1 MLRFE
6 TMLKSTFHFVGEK
19 AFLAQVKFRQQIYK
33 NRTSYPF
40 LSGDAFARICDVIA
54 YSGANDSTEEIS
66 QAKSIF
72 CPSERLE
79 EFLNDY
85 KQFINAE
92 ILVLG
97 NTDRDFYG
105 LDIDFP
111 KTIKVV
117 YLQNSHISDDFFKS
131 LPIGLEN
138 IRYGR
143 NGLPSLFPKQ
153 LTENEKVNSILVGPF
168 SPTHKE
174 RLELKSWADLN
185 DSRITYISQNLKP
198 KKLTEIASE
207 YKYVACPRGNG
218 TDTHRFWETLYR
230 GSIPVVKE
238 SAWSKSIAELGL
250 PLIQLG
256 EWSFDE
262 FLTRISDFEHFT
274 FDPKDLDILWMPH
287 WEKLLNS

>member
-1 MLRFE
+1 MLRYE
-6 TMLKSTFHFVGEK
+6 TMLKSTFHNIGEK
-19 AFLAQVKFRQQIYK
+19 IFLAEVKLRQQVYK
-33 NRTSYPF
+33 HRTSYPF
-40 LSGDAFARICDVIA
+40 LSGDAIAQACDVIA
-54 YSGANDSTEEIS
+54 YSEEEVSPKEIS

-79 EFLNDY
+79 EFLIDY

-97 NTDRDFYG
+97 NTDRDFYE
-105 LDIDFP
+105 LEIEFP

-117 YLQNSHISDDFFKS
+117 HLQNSHISDNFFKS

-143 NGLPSLFPKQ
+143 NGLPSLFHRR
-153 LTENEKVNSILVGPF
+153 LIANEKENSILVGPF

-174 RLELKSWADLN
+174 RLELNTWQDLD

-198 KKLTEIASE
+198 KKLTEIASK
-207 YKYVACPRGNG
+207 YKFVACPRGNG

-238 SAWSKSIAELGL
+238 SAWSRSIAELGL
-250 PLIQLG
+250 PLIQLSD
-256 EWSFDE
+256 WSFEE
-262 FLTRISDFEHFT
+262 FLNRISEFEHYK
-274 FDPKDLDILWMPH
+274 FDPKHLDILWMPY
-287 WEKLLNS
+287 WEKLLNP

>member
-1 MLRFE
+1 
-6 TMLKSTFHFVGEK
+6 MLKSTFHFIGEK
-19 AFLAQVKFRQQIYK
+19 AFLAQVKCRQQIYR
-33 NRTSYPF
+33 NRISYPF
-40 LSGDAFARICDVIA
+40 LSGDAFARACDVIA
-54 YSGANDSTEEIS
+54 YSGDKASAKEIS
-66 QAKSIF
+66 HAKSIF

-79 EFLNDY
+79 EFLIDY
-85 KQFINAE
+85 TQFINAE

-97 NTDRDFYG
+97 NTDRDFYE
-105 LDIDFP
+105 LDIELP

-143 NGLPSLFPKQ
+143 NGLPSLFPRRY
-153 LTENEKVNSILVGPF
+153 TANEKGDSILVGPF
-168 SPTHKE
+168 SPTHTE
-174 RLELKSWADLN
+174 RLELNTWADLD

-198 KKLTEIASE
+198 KQLTEIASR

-218 TDTHRFWETLYR
+218 TDTHRFWEALYR

-238 SAWSKSIAELGL
+238 SAWSRSIAELGL
-250 PLIQLG
+250 PLIQLS
-256 EWSFDE
+256 EWSFEE
-262 FLTRISDFEHFT
+262 FLGRISEFDNFT
-274 FDPKDLDILWMPH
+274 FNPKDLDILWMPH